1 MALDSNYKMSKPT
14 KTMLNM
20 MMLDEKR
27 SLFKTALTNAESF
40 YEIQRKK
47 KSIKVV
53 MDAGDEG

>member
-14 KTMLNM
+14 KIMLNM

-27 SLFKTALTNAESF
+27 SLFKTAFTNAESF

-47 KSIKVV
+47 KSIKI
-53 MDAGDEG
+53 MDASDEG